1 MPGVGGTI
9 DADFRLHDGRI
20 MRGPADYSPLL
31 VGDVQLDL
39 EWATE
44 AQARVHHLLIGC
56 AAVFAETCN
65 STPNPKFSCDQIR
78 RPALRYGRG
87 LGTDEATTFLRAL
100 DAGLVTLEPDGAFF
114 VPSARACSTN
124 LHLVGRNEDH
134 VAVHTEVLVHVGAYV
149 ELVLDHGWSPE
160 CIAFDPFIRGAALD
174 LWGFA
179 ETPQSDRSWWE
190 GSITFVAE
198 AKARVGG
205 SDSLTAL
212 AAAFERLERDGS
224 ATANP
229 GHLRKWD
236 ELRSVVH
243 QHGPVD
249 LLLAA
254 DGARWWY
261 AVEPA
266 EPGHDLRL
274 VRKV

>member
-1 MPGVGGTI
+1 
-9 DADFRLHDGRI
+9 
-20 MRGPADYSPLL
+20 MRGPVDYSPLL
-31 VGDVQLDL
+31 VSDVQLKL

-44 AQARVHHLLIGC
+44 SQARVHRLLMGC
-56 AAVFAETCN
+56 AATFAETCN
-65 STPNPKFSCDQIR
+65 AAPSSKFGRDQTR

-87 LGTDEATTFLRAL
+87 LGADEATGFLRAL
-100 DAGLVTLEPDGAFF
+100 DAGLVTLQPDGAFF
-114 VPSARACSTN
+114 VPSARACSKN

-134 VAVHTEVLVHVGAYV
+134 VAVHTEVLVHVGAYA
-149 ELVLDHGWSPE
+149 ELVLDHGWRPQ

-179 ETPQSDRSWWE
+179 ETPQSDQAWWQ
-190 GSITFVAE
+190 GRITFVAE

-212 AAAFERLERDGS
+212 AAAFERLEQDGS
-224 ATANP
+224 AAADR
-229 GHLRKWD
+229 GHLRKWY
-236 ELRSVVH
+236 ELRSVVQ

-261 AVEPA
+261 AVEPVT
-266 EPGHDLRL
+266 EPTGDLRL